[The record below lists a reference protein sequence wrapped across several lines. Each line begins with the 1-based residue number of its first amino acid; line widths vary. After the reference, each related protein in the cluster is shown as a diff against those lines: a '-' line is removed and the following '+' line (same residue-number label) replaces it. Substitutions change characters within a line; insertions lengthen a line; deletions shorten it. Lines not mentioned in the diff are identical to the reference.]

1 MRAVLKAWRKHKKE
15 EKARLKA
22 QEKSGGDPE
31 AKRTRSNQ
39 TEEHPLT
46 PVPPIRDSLLN
57 QPLPP
62 TPRHSGTVPTN
73 KAGKL
78 VQNGTLSALAEN
90 GNLSPDTQMA
100 MDMVPR
106 PTHRL
111 GWVPFF
117 GQKVD
122 TIEWCK
128 VRRSLRAAYS
138 VGNNHSTLERDC
150 PSECRSQRKAKVDCG
165 EQASW
170 QCIHPMQSPDGRS
183 RFGSMR

>member
-1 MRAVLKAWRKHKKE
+1 MRAILKAWRAHQKE
-15 EKARLKA
+15 EKARREA

-31 AKRTRSNQ
+31 AKRTESNN
-39 TEEHPLT
+39 TETHPLT
-46 PVPPIRDSLLN
+46 PITPFRASLLN

-78 VQNGTLSALAEN
+78 VEN
-90 GNLSPDTQMA
+90 GVIAGNGNMAPETQMA

-111 GWVPFF
+111 GRIPFF

-122 TIEWCK
+122 TIDWYK
-128 VRRSLRAAYS
+128 VRGLFWAVY
-138 VGNNHSTLERDC
+138 
-150 PSECRSQRKAKVDCG
+150 
-165 EQASW
+165 
-170 QCIHPMQSPDGRS
+170 
-183 RFGSMR
+183 